1 MQNQTISEFYIDD
14 NRSKYSNN
22 LKDIVKSAKKI
33 YEKLQKK
40 ETISKAATTEFLSNI
55 CKRKKISNQQ
65 FNLCEAKISL
75 DEIIESVNSQTNS
88 KFPGNDGLTAEFYI
102 HIPNKVAP
110 VLLDFYDFW
119 GKLATMG
126 VTSGTGIISDISKK
140 DDKKDIANYRP
151 ISLLNLHYEIYNII
165 LKN

>member
-1 MQNQTISEFYIDD
+1 MQNQTISELYTDD
-14 NRSKYSNN
+14 NRSKYSKN

-40 ETISKAATTEFLSNI
+40 ETISKNATTEFLSKIRN
-55 CKRKKISNQQ
+55 RKKKSNIQ

-75 DEIIESVNSQTNS
+75 DEIIESINSQTNS
-88 KFPGNDGLTAEFYI
+88 KFPGSNGLTAELYLHFS
-102 HIPNKVAP
+102 NKLAR
-110 VLLDFYDFW
+110 VLLDFYDSW
-119 GKLATMG
+119 GKLGTMG
-126 VTSGTGIISDISKK
+126 VTSGTGIISGIYKK

-151 ISLLNLHYEIYNII
+151 ISLLNLDYEIYNTI